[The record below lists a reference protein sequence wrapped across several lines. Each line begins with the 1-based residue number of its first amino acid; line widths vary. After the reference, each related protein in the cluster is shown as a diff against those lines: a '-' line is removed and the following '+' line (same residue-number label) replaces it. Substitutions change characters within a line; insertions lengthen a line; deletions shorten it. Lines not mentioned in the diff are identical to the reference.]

1 MNPNAYAEK
10 VPDMNTDTRCQ
21 RGFSLLELSMVLVVI
36 GLIIGA
42 TVVGGNLQRNALFQK
57 INTSFVQ
64 GWSQAYQSHFD
75 RTGIVVGDD
84 PVTPT
89 LKVNK
94 GTGELCGTAL
104 QTVMDAA
111 GVRMPAGR
119 AEGQEDRASY
129 LDSNGNPQE
138 VQACF
143 NNVNWSDVSAAPGTY
158 VVRLHNVMVLK
169 NLTPA
174 LARFLDSTIDGKPDA
189 RFGLFREAA
198 KANKTSTAGEQWS
211 IDNRMAFGSTTA
223 TNLDESQVAVVT
235 AYFLM
240 NE

>member
-1 MNPNAYAEK
+1 MKNIAAMNEEQAMSFAKPS
-10 VPDMNTDTRCQ
+10 Q
-21 RGFSLLELSMVLVVI
+21 SGFSLLELSMVLVVI

-42 TVVGGNLQRNALFQK
+42 TLVGKDLQRNAVFQK
-57 INTSFVQ
+57 INTGFVQ
-64 GWSQAYQSHFD
+64 GWAQAYQSHFD
-75 RTGIVVGDD
+75 RTGMVVGDN
-84 PVTPT
+84 PTAPT
-89 LKVNK
+89 LKVNL
-94 GTGELCGTAL
+94 GNGEFCDAAL
-104 QTVMDAA
+104 QTAMDAA

-138 VQACF
+138 GQACF
-143 NNVNWSDVSAAPGTY
+143 NNVNWSINGSAPGSY
-158 VVRLHNVMVLK
+158 VVRLRNVMVLK

-198 KANKTSTAGEQWS
+198 KANKTTTPGEPWS
-211 IDNRMAFGSTTA
+211 IDNRMPFGSTTPI
-223 TNLDESQVAVVT
+223 NQDELQVAVVT
-235 AYFLM
+235 AYYLM